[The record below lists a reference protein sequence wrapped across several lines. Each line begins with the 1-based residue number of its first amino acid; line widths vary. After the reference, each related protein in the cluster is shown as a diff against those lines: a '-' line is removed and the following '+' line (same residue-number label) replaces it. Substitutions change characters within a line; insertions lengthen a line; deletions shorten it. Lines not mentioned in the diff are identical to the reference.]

1 MNFIKHIKS
10 KFISLLY
17 LTFIS
22 SNIFSQSRSGRGYD
36 WWDDDSVSSGD
47 GAAWIY
53 FLIFF
58 WLSIFFIQLF
68 YAMYE
73 ELKSEYKTWL
83 KSIYSFLKKAIKIL
97 VFASISVGIVIF
109 FYYAIDNMNIRLPR
123 YMDYVGNFL
132 ICIFWI
138 AIIRYL
144 VFENVSSEKI
154 RSFFKTRKG
163 MVSGFLIGIIIFV
176 LTFG

>member
-1 MNFIKHIKS
+1 MINPITNKIIGFVCLML
-10 KFISLLY
+10 F
-17 LTFIS
+17 S

-36 WWDDDSVSSGD
+36 WWDDDLVSSGD

-83 KSIYSFLKKAIKIL
+83 KSIYSFLKKTIKIL

-109 FYYAIDNMNIRLPR
+109 FYYAIDNINIRLPR
-123 YMDYVGNFL
+123 YMDYVYNFL
-132 ICIFWI
+132 ICILWI

-163 MVSGFLIGIIIFV
+163 MVSGFLIGMIIFV